1 MLGKILLL
9 VCINVKLYF
18 KMVLQALLSYLLK
31 SKHNIKKLWKKRRR
45 NITFSFSFLRNKHVL
60 LFVLLKNPSYSK
72 WFCLVVLGLF
82 FHCYFLNKS
91 ESYVSYYLSRIIL
104 ISFSLKSYVNF
115 TFQRELVLWKIWTQ
129 TFAFNTMF

>member
-9 VCINVKLYF
+9 IYINVNLYF
-18 KMVLQALLSYLLK
+18 KMVLQTLLAYLQN

-60 LFVLLKNPSYSK
+60 LFVLLKNSSYSK
-72 WFCLVVLGLF
+72 WFFLVVVQGLCF
-82 FHCYFLNKS
+82 VLFCFNKT

-104 ISFSLKSYVNF
+104 RIFFLKSYVIF
-115 TFQRELVLWKIWTQ
+115 TFQREVVL
-129 TFAFNTMF
+129 